1 MGWAWNRDGGV
12 AFRCRWTGWGGGS
25 VGVLQGE
32 QQAPQAAVLEVG
44 GSWPSEEELLF
55 RLWRPRLPYRERLWP
70 SSSGLEEGPPGK
82 ARRLVSPGAG
92 AGAGCGPWSGA
103 VPSPLQGPWG
113 LARPPAASATRPV
126 QSVALAAGRS
136 FGSHRKVGSLG
147 QASGG
152 GRFRVSCDSRLHSAR
167 AVSGGHFG
175 VRLGWV

>member
-1 MGWAWNRDGGV
+1 MQVDGV
-12 AFRCRWTGWGGGS
+12 GWGERGS
-25 VGVLQGE
+25 PSRK
-32 QQAPQAAVLEVG
+32 AADPQATVLEVG
-44 GSWPSEEELLF
+44 GSWPSEEELPS

>member
-1 MGWAWNRDGGV
+1 MQVDGV
-12 AFRCRWTGWGGGS
+12 GWGERGSPSRRAAGPSGSSARSGGQLAQRGGTA
-25 VGVLQGE
+25 VPAVETQAALQG
-32 QQAPQAAVLEVG
+32 AALAVLLWSG
-44 GSWPSEEELLF
+44 GGPA
-55 RLWRPRLPYRERLWP
+55 R
-70 SSSGLEEGPPGK
+70 EGPAAGQPWG
-82 ARRLVSPGAG
+82 RGWCRLRSLERGCSPA
-92 AGAGCGPWSGA
+92 P
-103 VPSPLQGPWG
+103 QGPWG

-167 AVSGGHFG
+167 AVSGGQSG